1 MVYGSIASLCPTF
14 FSVLDS
20 VSCRHRA
27 KRTMWKAAVIVLLLL
42 SMDMQVKGAVDK
54 TKGGSVAENP
64 RPEETKE
71 TKGNNNT
78 PASDTASSG
87 FLGNLLVVPMDGSHW
102 VAVKALAQEMG
113 RRGHRVTV
121 VMPEVKMMMGP
132 GKHYDTVIY
141 PVPYD
146 MAFIESIMAS
156 NKDLLRPST
165 ESFTE
170 KIRKRFSQIQSITG
184 LIHASAESL
193 LFNASLISHLAQQV
207 SPTNTEVEH
216 NIRIGCKLPFEFST
230 IAVHFIQNL

>member
-1 MVYGSIASLCPTF
+1 MNGGCGRRGVVYVNIFLPCPTF

-20 VSCRHRA
+20 ASCRHRA
-27 KRTMWKAAVIVLLLL
+27 ERTMWKAAVFVLLLL
-42 SMDMQVKGAVDK
+42 SMDMQVKGAVD
-54 TKGGSVAENP
+54 
-64 RPEETKE
+64 
-71 TKGNNNT
+71 NT
-78 PASDTASSG
+78 PESNTASSG

-121 VMPEVKMMMGP
+121 VMPEVNIMMGP

-156 NKDLLRPST
+156 NKELLRPST

-170 KIRKRFSQIQSITG
+170 KIRKGFSQIQNITG

-207 SPTNTEVEH
+207 SLTNTEVEH
-216 NIRIGCKLPFEFST
+216 NIRISCKIPFEFST
-230 IAVHFIQNL
+230 IAVHFIQSL

>member
-1 MVYGSIASLCPTF
+1 
-14 FSVLDS
+14 
-20 VSCRHRA
+20 
-27 KRTMWKAAVIVLLLL
+27 MWKTAVFVLLLL
-42 SMDMQVKGAVDK
+42 SMDMQVKGAVD
-54 TKGGSVAENP
+54 
-64 RPEETKE
+64 
-71 TKGNNNT
+71 NT

-102 VAVKALAQEMG
+102 VDVKALAQEMG

-121 VMPEVKMMMGP
+121 VMPEVNIMMGP
-132 GKHYDTVIY
+132 GKHYDTVTY

-156 NKDLLRPST
+156 NKNLLRPST
-165 ESFTE
+165 GSFTE
-170 KIRKRFSQIQSITG
+170 RIRKRLSQIQNITG

-193 LFNASLISHLAQQV
+193 LFNTSLISHLAQQV

-216 NIRIGCKLPFEFST
+216 NIRISCKIPFEFST

>member
-1 MVYGSIASLCPTF
+1 MVGVEGGGVVYGSISSICPTF

-27 KRTMWKAAVIVLLLL
+27 KRTMWKAAVFVLLLR
-42 SMDMQVKGAVDK
+42 SMDMQVKGAVD
-54 TKGGSVAENP
+54 
-64 RPEETKE
+64 
-71 TKGNNNT
+71 NT

-102 VAVKALAQEMG
+102 VDVKALAQEMG

-121 VMPEVKMMMGP
+121 VMPEVNMMMGP

-156 NKDLLRPST
+156 NKDLLQPST
-165 ESFTE
+165 GSFTE
-170 KIRKRFSQIQSITG
+170 KIRKRLSQIQSITG

-193 LFNASLISHLAQQV
+193 LFNTSLISHLAQQV
-207 SPTNTEVEH
+207 SPTSTEVEH
-216 NIRIGCKLPFEFST
+216 NIRISCKIPFEFST